1 MQGIQKVSFI
11 HEWKLLTRNFPFD
24 PSTNAPKTLKMVRFR
39 SAEKIFLLSSRSL
52 RDAQASQSH
61 LAHSMASSFL
71 CLTVTDSYSL
81 LFSMRESLFSRSRS
95 WSMLHGAPCAS
106 FRCVCGSHL
115 SLSRPP
121 LKNVNSG
128 VWAQSQCVC
137 VCVSISVCGRREQP
151 MGKGGSDGSKHTR
164 RPKGSE

>member
-11 HEWKLLTRNFPFD
+11 REWKLLTRNFPFN
-24 PSTNAPKTLKMVRFR
+24 PSTNAPKTLEMVRFR
-39 SAEKIFLLSSRSL
+39 IFLLSSGSL
-52 RDAQASQSH
+52 HDAQASHSH
-61 LAHSMASSFL
+61 PAHSMASSFL
-71 CLTVTDSYSL
+71 RLTVTSSYSL
-81 LFSMRESLFSRSRS
+81 LFSTRESLFSRSRS
-95 WSMLHGAPCAS
+95 WSMLHGAPRAS

-121 LKNVNSG
+121 LKNVNSS

-137 VCVSISVCGRREQP
+137 VCVSISVCGRRKQP